1 MLSFLVSALT
11 VIAMLLT
18 LLSAGML
25 RFFTMRVPQGDAAMG
40 LIVPLISSLLAG
52 LAGLLALL
60 CWALR
65 GGLDPLGWSRGQAV
79 LAALAAGLLLG
90 LAIFGALIAWAE
102 APWARQPLLLLNLV
116 GLLLPLGA
124 HALLL
129 VANAQGIAALPASAW
144 GKGLLGLGAGAL
156 LAGAACGLA
165 MIGTQ
170 WALSQR
176 NHAAAMAQLRE
187 REAAAARLE
196 ALGPQARLRAELARF
211 DASAPLWTLSAG
223 LSFETDATLRAIWIE
238 RALQVPT
245 FERELHCNLA
255 SDHGIYR
262 HGAAILLAEMPGARL
277 QAQAWSPW
285 LAEDARRTAA
295 DIRRHG
301 LGRHGDDAL
310 AEHALAIARAA
321 ARLRPD
327 EAPLR
332 DALDNLQQAVAAAA
346 PHPQQQ
352 PAEQALLALRD

>member
-11 VIAMLLT
+11 VVAMLLT

-52 LAGLLALL
+52 LAGLLAIL

-65 GGLDPLGWSRGQAV
+65 GGLDPLGWSRGQAL
-79 LAALAAGLLLG
+79 LAATAAGLLLG

-102 APWARQPLLLLNLV
+102 APWARQPLLLNLV

-129 VANAQGIAALPASAW
+129 AANARGIAALSASAW

-165 MIGTQ
+165 MLGTQ
-170 WALSQR
+170 WLLSQR

-187 REAAAARLE
+187 RQAEAARLE
-196 ALGPQARLRAELARF
+196 AMGPQARLRAELARF

-223 LSFETDATLRAIWIE
+223 LSFEADVALRAIWIE

-245 FERELHCNLA
+245 FERELQCNLA

-262 HGAAILLAEMPGARL
+262 HGAAILLAEMPVARV

-301 LGRHGDDAL
+301 LGRHGDDVL
-310 AEHALAIARAA
+310 ADHALAIARAA
-321 ARLRPD
+321 ARLQPD
-327 EAPLR
+327 EASLR
-332 DALDNLQQAVAAAA
+332 EALHSLQQAVAAAA
-346 PHPQQQ
+346 PHPRQQQ
-352 PAEQALLALRD
+352 AEQALQALRN

>member
-1 MLSFLVSALT
+1 MLSFLVSALS

-40 LIVPLISSLLAG
+40 LIVPLISSLMAG

-60 CWALR
+60 CWAWR
-65 GGLDPLGWSRGQAV
+65 GGLDPLGWSRGQAL
-79 LAALAAGLLLG
+79 LAATAAGLLLG

-102 APWARQPLLLLNLV
+102 APWARQPLLLNLV

-129 VANAQGIAALPASAW
+129 AANAQGIAALHTSAW

-156 LAGAACGLA
+156 LAGAVCGLT

-170 WALSQR
+170 WLLSQR
-176 NHAAAMAQLRE
+176 QHAAAMAQLRE
-187 REAAAARLE
+187 RQAEAARLE
-196 ALGPQARLRAELARF
+196 AMGPQARLRAELARF

-223 LSFETDATLRAIWIE
+223 LSFEADATLRAIWIE
-238 RALQVPT
+238 RALQVPA
-245 FERELHCNLA
+245 FEQELRCNLA

-262 HGAAILLAEMPGARL
+262 HGAAILLAEMPAAQV

-301 LGRHGDDAL
+301 LGRHGDDGL

-321 ARLRPD
+321 ARLQPE
-327 EAPLR
+327 EALLR
-332 DALDNLQQAVAAAA
+332 EALDSLQQAVAAAA
-346 PHPQQQ
+346 PHPRQQQ
-352 PAEQALLALRD
+352 AEQALLALRD

>member
-1 MLSFLVSALT
+1 MLSFLISALT
-11 VIAMLLT
+11 IIAMLLT
-18 LLSAGML
+18 LLGAGML

-65 GGLDPLGWSRGQAV
+65 GGLDPLGWSRGQAL
-79 LAALAAGLLLG
+79 LAAFAAGLLLG

-102 APWARQPLLLLNLV
+102 APWARQPLLLNLV
-116 GLLLPLGA
+116 GLLLPMGA

-129 VANAQGIAALPASAW
+129 AANAQGIAALPASAW

-165 MIGTQ
+165 MLGTQ
-170 WALSQR
+170 WMLSQHQ
-176 NHAAAMAQLRE
+176 HAAALAQLRE
-187 REAAAARLE
+187 RQAEEARLE

-223 LSFETDATLRAIWIE
+223 LSFEADASLRAIWIE
-238 RALQVPT
+238 RALQVQS
-245 FERELHCNLA
+245 FERELQCNLA
-255 SDHGIYR
+255 SVHGVYR
-262 HGAAILLAEMPGARL
+262 HGAAILLAEMPAAL
-277 QAQAWSPW
+277 VQAQAWSPW
-285 LAEDARRTAA
+285 LAEDARRSAA

-321 ARLRPD
+321 ARLLPG

-332 DALDNLQQAVAAAA
+332 DALQSLQQAVAAAA
-346 PHPQQQ
+346 PHTKQQQ
-352 PAEQALLALRD
+352 AEQALLALHD